1 MDKIRTGNQWRRSG
15 RIIAWFCV
23 VSICTI
29 AIWSRAQNAILDETW
44 SVSVA
49 GQTVQ
54 VDPDGSFLIP
64 NISAPDQFG
73 AQGPGSRPDF
83 LSDNFVRLI
92 GFNTRDGVT
101 QYVYSPPFQLTSGE
115 TFVIEELILTFSP
128 PPFPESIKAQA
139 TIPTLTEVGQ
149 TTQVIVSGTLIDD
162 SVIDVSS
169 ADRGTSYRTSNP
181 EIIQVDADGQVIG
194 LSKGTGFIT
203 AINEGATTVTRIDVS
218 PGDELTTV
226 AGVVLSS
233 DGQPISDA
241 TIQIIGAAGTTTS
254 RADGSFTIE
263 GVGTASP
270 VAGILI
276 RTEGANASLGLSTQ
290 IELVPGGFTDAGI
303 ITPIS
308 CEDLNVTDC
317 LDSDG
322 DCLPDEIERQIGLNP
337 NLADTNNN
345 GITDGE
351 EDQDGDGLSNCF
363 ELLSR
368 TNLRNRDTDRDG
380 LTDGEEVL
388 QHQTNPTVADT
399 DGDGLIDPDEINRMT
414 NPLRID
420 SDGDGWT
427 DEAEAITESDP
438 LDFKQ
443 TPRLYVTSSLV
454 TTAIN
459 GFTSATSIQPGVIIS
474 RPIVRVVV
482 PGFSGLADE
491 NLPTIVARPPVTV
504 IVPNLNGKES
514 ESAPLIIAQP
524 PLKVGFESP

>member
-1 MDKIRTGNQWRRSG
+1 
-15 RIIAWFCV
+15 
-23 VSICTI
+23 
-29 AIWSRAQNAILDETW
+29 L
-44 SVSVA
+44 
-49 GQTVQ
+49 
-54 VDPDGSFLIP
+54 
-64 NISAPDQFG
+64 
-73 AQGPGSRPDF
+73 
-83 LSDNFVRLI
+83 
-92 GFNTRDGVT
+92 
-101 QYVYSPPFQLTSGE
+101 
-115 TFVIEELILTFSP
+115 
-128 PPFPESIKAQA
+128 
-139 TIPTLTEVGQ
+139 GQ
-149 TTQVIVSGTLIDD
+149 TTQVTVLGTLIDG
-162 SVIDVSS
+162 SILDVSPAS
-169 ADRGTSYRTSNP
+169 RGTTYRTSNS
-181 EIIQVDADGQVIG
+181 EIIQIDANGVVTALG
-194 LSKGTGFIT
+194 KGTGFII
-203 AINEGATTVTRIDVS
+203 AINEGATAVIRVDVS

-233 DGQPISDA
+233 DGQPVSDA
-241 TIQIIGAAGTTTS
+241 TIQIIGAAGSTTS

-276 RTEGANASLGLSTQ
+276 RTEGANSSLGLSTQ

-303 ITPIS
+303 IMPIS

-322 DCLPDEIERQIGLNP
+322 
-337 NLADTNNN
+337 
-345 GITDGE
+345 
-351 EDQDGDGLSNCF
+351 
-363 ELLSR
+363 
-368 TNLRNRDTDRDG
+368 
-380 LTDGEEVL
+380 EEVL
-388 QHQTNPTVADT
+388 QHQTNPTVVDT

-427 DEAEAITESDP
+427 DEAEVITQSDP

-443 TPRLYVTSSLV
+443 TPRLYVTSSPV

-459 GFTSATSIQPGVIIS
+459 GFTSETSIQPGVIIS

-482 PGFSGLADE
+482 PGFSGLADG

-504 IVPNLNGKES
+504 IVPNLNGQES

>member
-317 LDSDG
+317 LDSYG
-322 DCLPDEIERQIGLNP
+322 DCLPDEIERQITSIPQG
-337 NLADTNNN
+337 
-345 GITDGE
+345 
-351 EDQDGDGLSNCF
+351 
-363 ELLSR
+363 
-368 TNLRNRDTDRDG
+368 
-380 LTDGEEVL
+380 
-388 QHQTNPTVADT
+388 
-399 DGDGLIDPDEINRMT
+399 
-414 NPLRID
+414 
-420 SDGDGWT
+420 
-427 DEAEAITESDP
+427 AEARHE
-438 LDFKQ
+438 
-443 TPRLYVTSSLV
+443 TP
-454 TTAIN
+454 
-459 GFTSATSIQPGVIIS
+459 
-474 RPIVRVVV
+474 
-482 PGFSGLADE
+482 
-491 NLPTIVARPPVTV
+491 
-504 IVPNLNGKES
+504 
-514 ESAPLIIAQP
+514 
-524 PLKVGFESP
+524 